1 MKKRILALVL
11 ALTIVVG
18 LGGQAWAEVLPGEVS
33 ASPEVSVQP
42 EETTV
47 PEVTVAPEES
57 AVPEET
63 ESPAESAQPEET
75 EVPVESVQ
83 PSAQPEETPEPS
95 ETPEEKPIEF
105 PGIPTPYA
113 MPDVMPLALPT
124 QVSGLEDV
132 VGTTIDVFDYWLV
145 GQSTPDNTNAEILA
159 DDGINAGHVL
169 LFGKGMS
176 GAKNSQNY
184 AALNSNGASGGSW
197 FNNNGNWNG
206 WSGSGSGPTNG
217 IVSRNLG
224 QDGYPY
230 LNLTYGWSA
239 ASALNGR
246 SRTESLAYLFDPDV
260 THGGKAS
267 YSDVGGLLQV
277 NQDGYYYY
285 DSTQNFASLT
295 DGNNENFV
303 LYQTGGVDAAGNSPD
318 GQFFPFNT
326 GEQAFN
332 SVYDKDLNH
341 GYGGYRTPNSTDA
354 FINHYFGMHMQS
366 RFVQQYQGHTDENM
380 SDVVTYDF
388 SGDDDVWIFID
399 GVLVADLGGIHDAVS
414 VNINFN
420 TGEVTIS
427 SASTANRVF
436 SQYSTTLRQQFRS
449 AGQEGQVAWR
459 GNTFADDTYHTLDF
473 FYLERG
479 NTDSNMNLK
488 YNLVSVPESSI
499 IKVDQTGETVPGAGF
514 ALYMADQKYQKKGE
528 PLATGTTDANG
539 QFVLMD
545 DEGYLVS
552 LQEIWTKMAGNQL
565 TYGVGNGTY
574 RGNLILRETQK
585 PSGYRSTGDI
595 KLYLI
600 QSNDRVLMLSDNYWE
615 TGAYAY
621 VNSTISM
628 NGQVEYNNGTSRDL
642 DAGGTL
648 FAVVLRR
655 TSNVETAVPS
665 ANDDWCL
672 MTGSAVDGW
681 QQGAPLGTGAAGIDQ
696 LLTELH
702 KSENEENYF
711 TAQLDASGAYKL
723 TASNL
728 PGDIM
733 TYYYMLG
740 SGEKAKTQYTV
751 GFYYTTAGSVAGAT
765 SGNTWRVTNSD
776 NWDRVFSANVHVPNI
791 KNRIFVQKLAPDGTP
806 LEKAVFKLY
815 GDEDCQTEVG
825 TITTTNLTKEDHG
838 IQLSGGGVYP
848 IGNNVLPNDTYYL
861 KEVTAPDG
869 YQVNDEV
876 VKIVVDSTGVYADAG
891 DTDDGV
897 VVARGVG
904 SIVKSMAQFASLGDI
919 DASLNNIVA
928 KFYTVPSDT
937 TLNNGTFEGFVWR
950 TVQEVQGTGEKQFV
964 AADGVTYHPSYMY
977 SESDGL
983 KVYDE
988 KSSQGMTPLG
998 MHEEYSAQ
1006 AGLEYAPEKE
1016 IQNALGEEK
1025 PVYWMT
1031 TDTGWSKLMMEQCY
1045 THSNALS
1052 EQGYNVTNLT
1062 NPTLYDLTNLF
1073 SGTVVVQV
1081 TNEPYK
1087 SLRITKQ
1094 VEGVDKNSV
1103 GNQNYSFT
1111 VSKMNDNDNVDTSY
1125 QGKVQV
1131 RQGNGTPEEKSFENG
1146 VLTVTRQ
1153 GVGSILIYN
1162 LSDGIY
1168 RVIESGHGDDTI
1180 SVENGKVTWQSMSYQ
1195 AGENATA
1202 TESYAVGKIDSNAP
1216 DKNYAAVTVSNHY
1229 AAVGANQTLTVTKTV
1244 GGNMGDTTKDF
1255 AFTLEVKKGNQAYTG
1270 ALSATE
1276 GPKGE
1281 AGTATTL
1288 TVGEGSTYTFDLKHN
1303 EQIAIHIPKG
1313 YTVKVTETAVDGYT
1327 TKWRSYTTGTEV
1339 SETNPQFTD
1348 GTATE
1353 TITMNQNYTVD
1364 YLNECDMT
1372 VPPSGVDAQ
1381 NPGISV
1387 MLGVAAASAVL
1398 IFGCSFLVWRRRRR
1412 DWM

>member
-33 ASPEVSVQP
+33 ASPEVSAQP
-42 EETTV
+42 EETTA
-47 PEVTVAPEES
+47 PEVTVAPEQS
-57 AVPEET
+57 AAPQET
-63 ESPAESAQPEET
+63 ESPVESAQPEET
-75 EVPVESVQ
+75 ESPVASVQ
-83 PSAQPEETPEPS
+83 PSAQPEKTPEPS
-95 ETPEEKPIEF
+95 ETPEEKPIEL

-176 GAKNSQNY
+176 GANNSQNY

-206 WSGSGSGPTNG
+206 WSGSGSGPVNG

-230 LNLTYGWSA
+230 LDLTYGWSA

-246 SRTESLAYLFDPDV
+246 SRTESLAYLFDPNV

-267 YSDVGGLLQV
+267 YADVGGLLQV
-277 NQDGYYYY
+277 DEDGYYYY
-285 DSTQNFASLT
+285 DSTRNFASLE

-332 SVYDKDLNH
+332 SVYDKDLNY

-414 VNINFN
+414 VNIDFN

-436 SQYSTTLRQQFRS
+436 SQYSTTLRQQFQS

-514 ALYMADQKYQKKGE
+514 ALYMADQEYQQSGA
-528 PLATGTTDANG
+528 PIATGTTDANG

-545 DEGYLVS
+545 DQGYLVS
-552 LQEIWTKMAGNQL
+552 LQEIWTKMAGDQL
-565 TYGVGNGTY
+565 TYGVGNGAY

-628 NGQVEYNNGTSRDL
+628 NGQVEYNNGMSRDL

-655 TSNVETAVPS
+655 TSNVGTAVPS

-681 QQGAPLGTGAAGIDQ
+681 QQGAPLGTGATGIDQ

-702 KSENEENYF
+702 KSENGENYF

-723 TASNL
+723 TVSNL

-740 SGEKAKTQYTV
+740 SGEKVKTQYTV

-776 NWDRVFSANVHVPNI
+776 DWDRVFSANVHVPNI

-806 LEKAVFKLY
+806 LENATFKLY
-815 GDEDCQTEVG
+815 SDAACQTEVG
-825 TITTTNLTKEDHG
+825 TITTMNLTKEDHG

-848 IGNNVLPNDTYYL
+848 IGDKVLPNDTYYL

-869 YQVNDEV
+869 YQVNGEV
-876 VKIVVDSTGVYADAG
+876 VKIVVDNTGVYADAG
-891 DTDDGV
+891 NTDDGV

-937 TLNNGTFEGFVWR
+937 TLNNGTFEGFAWR
-950 TVQEVQGTGEKQFV
+950 TVQEVQTTGEKQFV
-964 AADGVTYHPSYMY
+964 AANGVTYHPSYMY

-998 MHEEYSAQ
+998 MHVEYSKQ
-1006 AGLEYAPEKE
+1006 AGLEYTPEEE

-1045 THSNALS
+1045 THSSALS

-1081 TNEPYK
+1081 TDPHTT
-1087 SLRITKQ
+1087 SLTITKA
-1094 VEGVDKNSV
+1094 VSGVTDADVV
-1103 GNQNYSFT
+1103 GQTYTFT
-1111 VSKMNDNDNVDTSY
+1111 VSKMNGDEVDTSY
-1125 QGKVQV
+1125 EGSVSVKV
-1131 RQGNGTPEEKSFENG
+1131 GGTTQTQSFAQG
-1146 VLTVTRQ
+1146 VLTVNRT
-1153 GVGSILIYN
+1153 GVGSIEIQN
-1162 LSDGIY
+1162 LDDGTY
-1168 RVIESGHGDDTI
+1168 RVVETGHGADEVNGI
-1180 SVENGKVTWQSMSYQ
+1180 SWQGVAYTAGANVTVEAAY
-1195 AGENATA
+1195 ATA
-1202 TESYAVGKIDSNAP
+1202 TIDSNGLETA
-1216 DKNYAAVTVSNHY
+1216 NAAMTATNRY
-1229 AAVGANQTLTVTKTV
+1229 ANQQILTVTKTV
-1244 GGNMGDTTKDF
+1244 DGNMGDTTKDF
-1255 AFTLEVKKGNQAYTG
+1255 VFTMQVKNGTQFY
-1270 ALSATE
+1270 TE
-1276 GPKGE
+1276 GL
-1281 AGTATTL
+1281 TATKTGQTETTL
-1288 TVGEGSTYTFDLKHN
+1288 TADDESQSYTFTLKHDQ
-1303 EQIAIHIPKG
+1303 QIAIQIPYG
-1313 YTVKVTETAVDGYT
+1313 YTVTVTETAVAGYT
-1327 TKWRSYTTGTEV
+1327 TTWRSYITGTEEA
-1339 SETNPQFTD
+1339 SKPQYGNVD
-1348 GTATE
+1348 GQKTVEMT
-1353 TITMNQNYTVD
+1353 QNYTVD
-1364 YLNECDMT
+1364 YYNECEMEE
-1372 VPPSGVDAQ
+1372 VPTGVDT
-1381 NPGISV
+1381 PSSGFSV
-1387 MLGVAAASAVL
+1387 MLGVAAVGAVA
-1398 IFGCSFLVWRRRRR
+1398 IFGCSFLVWRRRHR